1 MRCAKLALL
10 PILEIPR
17 AMQDFDASAAE
28 SFDSLHALHADMRA
42 RCPVGH
48 TDALGGFWALFRHA
62 DILSALQQPARYIT
76 SVQNVV
82 PRVAFTGRRP
92 PLHFD
97 PPEHTPYRAALNP
110 LLSAE
115 KVARLEP
122 AIARICTELMQ
133 PLVKRGHAD
142 ICEDYASYLSVQVF
156 GHWMQLPPAMVQ
168 VLREAGQAFVMAV
181 RSAQPDSMKRTSL
194 ALYDMARELIALR
207 QREPLDVELDPTSA
221 LLAARDAN
229 GQPFPAEMVVG
240 TVRQV
245 LVVGIVAPTV
255 FLGSVCVH
263 LCRHPELQ
271 QQLRNDPSLLSA
283 AVEEF
288 LRLYTPY
295 RGFART
301 ATEDVAIGGRPIK
314 AKEPIAL
321 VYASANRDE
330 AVFERSDEFIL
341 HRPNIAQHI
350 AFGHGAHYCAGAAL
364 ARLEMRVALEVL
376 LAQTQSFSAAGEP
389 EPAPYPEAGTL
400 SVPLHLFPHLV

>member
-1 MRCAKLALL
+1 
-10 PILEIPR
+10 
-17 AMQDFDASAAE
+17 MQDFDASARE

-42 RCPVGH
+42 RCPVAR
-48 TDALGGFWALFRHA
+48 TEALGGFWALFRHA
-62 DILSALQQPARYIT
+62 DILSALQQPSRYIT

-82 PRVAFTGRRP
+82 PKVAFTGRRP
-92 PLHFD
+92 PLHLD

-122 AIARICTELMQ
+122 AIHQICSELMQ
-133 PLVKRGHAD
+133 PLVKRGHTD
-142 ICEDYASYLSVQVF
+142 ICEDYASHLAVRVF

-181 RSAQPDSMKRTSL
+181 RSAQPDAMKRTSL
-194 ALYDMARELIALR
+194 ALYEMARELIALR
-207 QREPLDVELDPTSA
+207 QREPLDPEFDPTSA
-221 LLAARDAN
+221 LLAARDTA
-229 GQPFPAEMVVG
+229 GEPFPAEMVVG

-263 LCRHPELQ
+263 LSRHPELQ
-271 QQLRNDPSLLSA
+271 QQLRQDPSLLPA
-283 AVEEF
+283 ATEEF

-301 ATEDVAIGGRPIK
+301 STTDVELHGRRIK
-314 AKEPIAL
+314 ATEPIAL

-330 AVFERSDEFIL
+330 AVFERGDEFIL
-341 HRPNIAQHI
+341 HRPNLSQHM

-364 ARLEMRVALEVL
+364 ARLEMRVALQVL
-376 LAQTQSFSAAGEP
+376 LEQTLSFSLAGEP

-400 SVPLHLFPHLV
+400 SVPLYLRAQLN

>member
-1 MRCAKLALL
+1 
-10 PILEIPR
+10 
-17 AMQDFDASAAE
+17 MQDFDASARE

-42 RCPVGH
+42 RCPVGR
-48 TDALGGFWALFRHA
+48 TEALGGFWALFRHA
-62 DILSALQQPARYIT
+62 DVLAALQQPTRYVT

-92 PLHFD
+92 PLHLD

-122 AIARICTELMQ
+122 AIHQICTALMK
-133 PLVKRGHAD
+133 PLATRGHTD
-142 ICEDYASYLSVQVF
+142 ICEDYASHLAVQVF
-156 GHWMQLPPAMVQ
+156 GDWMQLPPAMVQ

-181 RSAQPDSMKRTSL
+181 RSAQPDAMKRTSH
-194 ALYDMARELIALR
+194 ALYEMARELIAMR
-207 QREPLDVELDPTSA
+207 QREPLDIALDPTSA
-221 LLAARDAN
+221 LLAARDAA

-263 LCRHPELQ
+263 LSRHRELQ
-271 QQLRNDPSLLSA
+271 EQLRNEPSLLPA
-283 AVEEF
+283 AIEEF

-301 ATEDVAIGGRPIK
+301 STVDVELHGKHIK
-314 AKEPIAL
+314 ATEPIAL

-330 AVFERSDEFIL
+330 AVFERGDEFIL

-364 ARLEMRVALEVL
+364 ARLQMRVALQVL
-376 LAQTQSFSAAGEP
+376 LEQTQSFSLAGEP

-400 SVPLHLFPHLV
+400 SVPLHLQTRTQ